1 MLLTG
6 SEKPG
11 CAASFSTS
19 SRCWTEKVAID
30 RETEK
35 LADGVETETVV
46 CWQVLLPSKTPVLGT
61 IAAYILQ
68 DGEDVED
75 FLTRCAPSKLLGR
88 SRIAIKNPWDI
99 ERSEGNVEAA
109 LATLEAPLQE
119 ALSDWNA
126 IIADDTLNKVIY
138 LLSLFRLLTD

>member
-1 MLLTG
+1 M
-6 SEKPG
+6 
-11 CAASFSTS
+11 
-19 SRCWTEKVAID
+19 
-30 RETEK
+30 
-35 LADGVETETVV
+35 V
-46 CWQVLLPSKTPVLGT
+46 CWQVLLSSKTPVLGT